1 MFTLLLFLKSRSWL
15 QQLHDTRGTSWVSG
29 VVSWR
34 WKWSHCLS
42 WKANSNL
49 QSHFKLDLLAIFDHP
64 CMVGHLYNNCLPVF
78 RSRLWSTTI
87 EIYFYSFSSILKS
100 FRQFFNS
107 FLAILFIFFY
117 FWTILWNWQKNWK
130 ELERI
135 ARKNGKNWKGLKRI
149 EKNCKKKWKELK
161 RIEEIVRTWKELE
174 RNGKMER
181 NVKNCKE

>member
-49 QSHFKLDLLAIFDHP
+49 QSHFKLDLLAVFDHP

-100 FRQFFNS
+100 FSGNS
-107 FLAILFIFFY
+107 FHILLFLDNSSEL
-117 FWTILWNWQKNWK
+117 TE

-135 ARKNGKNWKGLKRI
+135 G
-149 EKNCKKKWKELK
+149 KNCKKKWKELK
-161 RIEEIVRTWKELE
+161 RLEKNWKEL
-174 RNGKMER
+174 
-181 NVKNCKE
+181 

>member
-34 WKWSHCLS
+34 WKWSHCWS

-49 QSHFKLDLLAIFDHP
+49 QSHFKLDLLAVFDHP

-87 EIYFYSFSSILKS
+87 EINFYSFSSILKS
-100 FRQFFNS
+100 FSGNS
-107 FLAILFIFFY
+107 FHILLFLDNSSEL
-117 FWTILWNWQKNWK
+117 TE

-135 ARKNGKNWKGLKRI
+135 G
-149 EKNCKKKWKELK
+149 KNCKKKWKELK
-161 RIEEIVRTWKELE
+161 RLEKNWKEL
-174 RNGKMER
+174 
-181 NVKNCKE
+181 

>member
-49 QSHFKLDLLAIFDHP
+49 QSHFKLDLLAVFDHP

-87 EIYFYSFSSILKS
+87 EINFYSFSSILKS
-100 FRQFFNS
+100 FSGNS
-107 FLAILFIFFY
+107 FHILLFLDNSSEL
-117 FWTILWNWQKNWK
+117 TE

-135 ARKNGKNWKGLKRI
+135 G
-149 EKNCKKKWKELK
+149 KNCKKKWKELK
-161 RIEEIVRTWKELE
+161 RLEKNWKEL
-174 RNGKMER
+174 
-181 NVKNCKE
+181 